1 MKMRR
6 IICTAL
12 GSCLFLAFGAIAEAQ
27 QVSDPRVADLVR
39 AGKIRV
45 RVHSVMY
52 RKDPQTGEPKAAS
65 VGIILLDIA
74 RVLGGRIGAEI
85 LLVGHP
91 TIPEMLTC
99 LTTGACDM
107 GFMGA
112 RPVSDR
118 GRVLASHSAIG
129 LHLSGAGGIFDSA
142 YCGF

>member
-45 RVHSVMY
+45 GVHSVMY
-52 RKDPQTGEPKAAS
+52 TKDPQTGEPKAAS

-74 RVLGGRIGAEI
+74 RILGGRIGAEI

-107 GFMGA
+107 GFMGPDPS
-112 RPVSDR
+112 RTGVEFSPPCNWTTPFWCRRHLRFS
-118 GRVLASHSAIG
+118 VLRT
-129 LHLSGAGGIFDSA
+129 
-142 YCGF
+142 